1 MLKKSTICLAIFSIL
16 SHSPLAQ
23 ENDFESYLQKQDRQF
38 EQFAAARLSEFEDF
52 VERWQAA
59 EQAYRTELSQH
70 WDEVELTSQT
80 RYVEYSDD
88 QQQRTIVDYENN
100 QVIIE
105 IKTNAVETPS
115 PTQPEV
121 SSDLLNQVNQTLNRL
136 TQTQVSDAVERD
148 PIHRQV
154 GGGQSSKAADAKLLE
169 ADEVTVSEDN
179 VQVTDSDGVTR
190 LTLQLPTNLSSRRAN
205 EALPQVKQE
214 AERWNLPPALIL
226 AIIHTESSFN
236 PMARSP
242 IPAFGLMQIVPQ
254 SAGRDVTEFLTGQ
267 QQLLSPEYLY
277 NPQQN
282 IEAGSVY
289 LHLLYNRYFNGV
301 QDDRSRWYLSIAA
314 YNTGPGNVTR
324 TLTGRTNLRG
334 ARDKANQ
341 MSSQALFDLLVNQLP
356 AQETRLYL
364 QKVTEREVF
373 YQQQLGTII

>member
-23 ENDFESYLQKQDRQF
+23 ENEFESYLQKQDRQF

-214 AERWNLPPALIL
+214 AERWNLPPAMIL

-314 YNTGPGNVTR
+314 YNTGPGNVAR